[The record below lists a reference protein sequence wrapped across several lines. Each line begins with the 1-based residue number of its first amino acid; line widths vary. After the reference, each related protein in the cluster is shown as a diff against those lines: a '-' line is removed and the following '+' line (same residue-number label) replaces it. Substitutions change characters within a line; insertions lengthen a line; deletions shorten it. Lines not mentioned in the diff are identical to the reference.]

1 MPRRLP
7 PFVERNHV
15 KGHTYLYFRKGKG
28 ARFRL
33 PNDPASQDFAS
44 AYRALLVGDA
54 PPARQSLSKSAP
66 GTISWLIASYM
77 RSAEFINLRKTSKAG
92 YRSRLE
98 AIRDDHG
105 HREVSGLTR
114 KRIIKLLEPYADRP
128 GAALDT
134 LKKLRILIKH
144 AINIELLKSD
154 PSIGIKRPKIQRIR
168 SWTEA
173 EIDIFRERWPIGSPQ
188 RLAFELF
195 LGTGQR
201 RSDVVRMTWSQITP
215 DYRINVQQQKT
226 GRRLTI
232 PLHSDTL
239 EALQAADRKHVSIL
253 TTAYGKAF
261 SVDGFS
267 QWLREAINAA
277 GLPLECQP
285 HGLRKAA
292 GRRLAEAGATTKETM
307 AILGHTTLSE
317 AERYME
323 EADQSRLAE
332 GAVIKLEQRRNSVA
346 PQITSASL
354 GKTVESERKSTWKNS
369 GWRSLGES
377 NPCFSLERAAS

>member
-1 MPRRLP
+1 MPRKLP
-7 PFVERNHV
+7 LFVERNHV
-15 KGHTYLYFRKGKG
+15 KGRTYLYFRKDKG
-28 ARFRL
+28 PRTRL
-33 PNDPASQDFAS
+33 PNDPTSEEFAT
-44 AYRALLVGDA
+44 AYRALLLGEPV
-54 PPARQSLSKSAP
+54 PARPALVRSP
-66 GTISWLIASYM
+66 HGTISWLIASYM
-77 RSAEFINLRKTSKAG
+77 KSADFINLRETSKAG

-98 AIRDDHG
+98 TIRNDHG
-105 HREVSGLTR
+105 HREVVGLTR

-144 AINIELLKSD
+144 AIDIEILKID
-154 PSIGIKRPKIQRIR
+154 PSAGIKRPKIKRIR

-173 EIDIFRERWPIGSPQ
+173 EIETFRQRWPLGSLQ

-215 DYRINVQQQKT
+215 DNKIHVHQQKT
-226 GRRLTI
+226 GRRLVI
-232 PLHSDTL
+232 PLHMDTI
-239 EALQAADRKHVSIL
+239 EALLAVKRRHVSIL
-253 TTAYGKAF
+253 TTAFGKPF
-261 SVDGFS
+261 TVDGFS
-267 QWLREAINAA
+267 QWLRQAISAA
-277 GLPLECQP
+277 GLPLDCQP

-292 GRRLAEAGATTKETM
+292 GRRLAEAGASTKEVM

-317 AERYME
+317 AERYIE
-323 EADQSRLAE
+323 EADQVRLAE
-332 GAVIKLEQRRNSVA
+332 GAVIKLEQRRDKS
-346 PQITSASL
+346 PQTGFSSL
-354 GKTVESERKSTWKNS
+354 GNKGKKERKSTWKND